1 MNARPVVLAA
11 VVTVLACEPGKSP
24 TPPAVLARYHAL
36 VDTLSFDRPGES
48 VAQLDAF
55 LSDTKQYQIADSVE
69 AKITLYRGAT
79 YGLYHRARELAR
91 DGEFDRAEQM
101 LRDLA
106 QVDTED
112 GKSAR
117 THLEFD
123 FHIEKAKWLLVR
135 QRFEEARAVGEYLLT
150 QDLNR
155 FQRDEA
161 EKILD
166 YTGHIDA
173 AMSMVESQNVVN
185 ACKQLIVLFASRYA
199 DNGYYPPTFSLA
211 DLEKF
216 DAYTARSIGRNI
228 NTIERYSATQDHY
241 TLVALGRDGK
251 RYTIED
257 GDLK

>member
-1 MNARPVVLAA
+1 M
-11 VVTVLACEPGKSP
+11 
-24 TPPAVLARYHAL
+24 
-36 VDTLSFDRPGES
+36 
-48 VAQLDAF
+48 
-55 LSDTKQYQIADSVE
+55 YQQ
-69 AKITLYRGAT
+69 
-79 YGLYHRARELAR
+79 ARELAR
-91 DGEFDRAEQM
+91 SGEFDRAEQM

-106 QVDTED
+106 EVDTED

-123 FHIEKAKWLLVR
+123 FYMEKAKWLLVR
-135 QRFEEARAVGEYLLT
+135 QRFEEARAVGEYLLA

-155 FQRDEA
+155 FQRDQA

-173 AMSMVESQNVVN
+173 AMSMVESQEVAG
-185 ACKQLIVLFASRYA
+185 ACKQLIVLFASQYA

-228 NTIERYSATQDHY
+228 NSIERYTATQDHY

-257 GDLK
+257 GELK

>member
-1 MNARPVVLAA
+1 MNARLVVLVAGAA
-11 VVTVLACEPGKSP
+11 LFACQSSNVP
-24 TPPAVLARYHAL
+24 TPPDILARYHAL
-36 VDTLSFDRPGES
+36 TDTLSFDTPGES
-48 VAQLDAF
+48 VALLESF
-55 LSDTKQYQIADSVE
+55 LSDNRRYQIADS
-69 AKITLYRGAT
+69 AAQKIVVYRGAT
-79 YGLYHRARELAR
+79 HGLYHLARELAR

-101 LRDLA
+101 LQDLA
-106 QVDTED
+106 LVDTED

-117 THLEFD
+117 THLQYEFY
-123 FHIEKAKWLLVR
+123 IEKAKWLLVR
-135 QRFEEARAVGEYLLT
+135 QRFEEARGVGEWLIT

-185 ACKQLIVLFASRYA
+185 ACKQLIVLFASNYA
-199 DNGYYPPTFSLA
+199 DNGYYPSSFSLA

-216 DAYTARSIGRNI
+216 DAYTARSIARNI
-228 NTIERYSATQDHY
+228 NRVESYTATQDHY
-241 TLVALGRDGK
+241 TLVALGRDGR

-257 GDLK
+257 GELK